1 MSTRQPTSWALR
13 FFVPGYLILIGAGL
27 VVAAVLLALY
37 LPDEVFVTI
46 MAAVGGVTM
55 LATAG
60 ILLTA
65 ARDR

>member
-27 VVAAVLLALY
+27 IVGAVLVALY
-37 LPDEVFVTI
+37 LPDEWFVTI
-46 MAAVGGVTM
+46 MASVGGATM
-55 LATAG
+55 LVTTAV
-60 ILLTA
+60 LLTV